1 VGPPRA
7 GEAEGNPGAAGA
19 GLRTLLYSAAMT
31 PEARFRLLAGLSLV
45 DGQLAPPEEAMLQR
59 VAVGLG
65 LEPARAV
72 ELVRGVAS
80 GADRGGL
87 EVPDS
92 RSERA
97 RILREL
103 VDVVAADGQV
113 APAELR
119 CLK

>member
-1 VGPPRA
+1 GEERRREEGGREEGGREACGRGHASSGAGEEVGPPRA

-80 GADRGGL
+80 GADR
-87 EVPDS
+87 
-92 RSERA
+92 
-97 RILREL
+97 
-103 VDVVAADGQV
+103 
-113 APAELR
+113 
-119 CLK
+119 